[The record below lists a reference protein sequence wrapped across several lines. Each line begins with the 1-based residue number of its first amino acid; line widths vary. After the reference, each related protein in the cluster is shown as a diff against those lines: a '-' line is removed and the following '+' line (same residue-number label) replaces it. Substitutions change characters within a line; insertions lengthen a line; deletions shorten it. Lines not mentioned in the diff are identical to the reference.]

1 MTAPTVLATD
11 LPVLWFVNRSTGFV
25 VLALFTFSVF
35 LGVMSSGSR
44 AGKRVPSFVTQAM
57 HRNVA
62 LLSVLLLALHI
73 YSAVAHEFIDVTWW
87 QAFVPWVGSTF
98 MPLWLGLGTFAV
110 DLFIVVTLTSLIRD
124 RLPHRGWHI
133 VHLLSYVGWGASL
146 AHSIGIGTDVK
157 AAQPWAYAIVAASIG
172 VVVIGGIVRL
182 AQLRRGASL
191 LEVA

>member
-1 MTAPTVLATD
+1 MSPLAKASTTLVGMMLIRKSVVVCILPGPTYLSMPLV
-11 LPVLWFVNRSTGFV
+11 S
-25 VLALFTFSVF
+25 
-35 LGVMSSGSR
+35 
-44 AGKRVPSFVTQAM
+44 
-57 HRNVA
+57 
-62 LLSVLLLALHI
+62 SVL
-73 YSAVAHEFIDVTWW
+73 
-87 QAFVPWVGSTF
+87 GSTF

-124 RLPHRGWHI
+124 RLPHRGWHL